1 MGGRNFL
8 TDMSN
13 KSKLDD
19 IRKLIELMGAK
30 NIARQSFDFILQSY
44 KEQDPEIYEI
54 LEKRIN
60 LEELIVEILTNVY
73 NKYFTEAEI
82 EELIRFYESS
92 LGKKLLSLS
101 PKLFQE
107 AAQMAQER
115 IQKQLEEYTDYFS

>member
-1 MGGRNFL
+1 
-8 TDMSN
+8 MSN

-101 PKLFQE
+101 PKMFQE
-107 AAQMAQER
+107 AAQMAQEHV
-115 IQKQLEEYTDYFS
+115 QKKLEEYTDYFS